1 MDGTFSCVI
10 APCRVLN
17 IGYPVAT
24 RPVLPVQA
32 SSPAGVHPVVSAAVT
47 AGARLARWQAVERPC
62 RPEDSEELTRRS
74 NTHSPVPPAGPRCP
88 AAHRQDELTNLGN
101 LARRAI
107 AADQVA
113 RLMHLHYCSLH
124 DGE

>member
-47 AGARLARWQAVERPC
+47 AGARLARWQAV
-62 RPEDSEELTRRS
+62 SG
-74 NTHSPVPPAGPRCP
+74 HAGPRTAKSSP
-88 AAHRQDELTNLGN
+88 AGQIRTPRYRRPGHDVPLPI
-101 LARRAI
+101 ART
-107 AADQVA
+107 
-113 RLMHLHYCSLH
+113 S
-124 DGE
+124 